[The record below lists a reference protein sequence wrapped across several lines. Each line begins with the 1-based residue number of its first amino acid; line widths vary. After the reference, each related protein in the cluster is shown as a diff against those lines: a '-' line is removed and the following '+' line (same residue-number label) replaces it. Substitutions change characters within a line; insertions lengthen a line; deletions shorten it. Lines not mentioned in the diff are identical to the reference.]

1 MKKSLQDEIE
11 AILRKRIMVLD
22 GGMGTMIQR
31 YKLSEEHFQGQEFK
45 DHTRPLKGNNDI
57 LSITQPDVIYQIHKE
72 YLLAGADIIETN
84 TFSSTSIAQADYGL
98 EHLAYRMN
106 KCSADVARKAAEEIT
121 LQTGVK
127 RFVAGALGPTNKTL
141 SVSPSVERPDYRNIT
156 FDELV
161 EAYQEQAKG
170 LLDGGVDI
178 LLIETIFDTANA
190 KAALFAL
197 QNLFEENY
205 APPRPIFISGTIVD
219 KSGRTLSG
227 QTGEAF
233 VTSLSHSDPLCIG
246 LNCALG
252 AAEMRPFIETIG
264 KCTTAYVL
272 CYPNAGLPN
281 TFGDYDETPSMM
293 AMHLKVATTC
303 SVCRFVKTICE
314 LGEGKKRVAVG
325 IGADRTEL
333 QAHASDGT
341 GSTVSNDEPSVAEK
355 ADGCNCCCTFK
366 EIAEA
371 VKNCKPRVPPASIFE
386 GHMLLS
392 GLEPFRIGP
401 YTNFVNIG
409 ERCNV
414 AGSRKFAKLIMAG
427 NYEEALSIAKVQV
440 EMGAQVLDINMDDG
454 MLDGP
459 SAMTKFCNFIASEP
473 DIAKVPLCIDSSNFA
488 VIEAGLKCC
497 QGKCIVN
504 SISLKEGEG
513 DFLEK
518 ARKIKK
524 FGAAVV
530 VMAFDEEG
538 QATET
543 DVKVN
548 VCTRAYHLLVD
559 KVGFNPNDI
568 IFDPNIL
575 TIGTGMEEHNLY
587 AINFIHATR
596 VIKETLPGVRISGG
610 LSNLSFSFRGME
622 AIREAMHGVFLY
634 HAIKFGMDMGIV
646 NAGNLPVYDDIHKDL
661 LQLCEDLIWNKDSE
675 ATEKLLRYA
684 QTHGKGGKKIIQ
696 TDEWRNGS
704 IEERLEYA
712 LVKGIEKHIVED
724 TEEAR
729 LNGEKYPRPLNIIEG
744 PLMNGMKVVG
754 DLFGAGKMFLPQVIK
769 SARVM
774 KKAVSHLIPFMEKER
789 EEARLLNGSVEEE
802 DPYQGTI
809 VLATV
814 KGDVHDI
821 GKNIVGV
828 VLACNNFRVIDLGVM
843 TPCDKILQAALDHKA
858 DIIGLSGL
866 ITPSLDEMI
875 FVAKEMERL
884 AIKIPLLIGGA
895 TTSKTHTAVKIAPRY
910 SAPVIHVL
918 DASKSVVVCSQ
929 LLDENLKDDY
939 FEEIL
944 EEYEDIRQ
952 DHYESLK
959 ERKYLPLSQA
969 RKHGL
974 HIDWM
979 SEPHP
984 VKPTFIGTQVFE
996 DYSLQKLVDYI
1007 DWKPFFDVWQL
1018 RGKYPNRG
1026 FPKIFND
1033 KTVGEEARK
1042 VYSDAQNMLNILISQ
1057 KKLQARGVVGFWPA
1071 QSDQDDIHLY
1081 AEGVVPQAAEPIATF
1096 YGLRQQAE
1104 KDSSSTDPYHC
1115 LSDFIAPLHSGVC
1128 DYLGLFA
1135 VACFGVEELSKAYE
1149 DDGDDYSSIM
1159 VKALGDRLAEAFAEE
1174 LHERVRRELWAYCGS
1189 EQLGVPDLRR
1199 LRYEGI
1205 RPAPGYPSQPD
1216 HTEKL
1221 TMWRLANI
1229 EQATGIRLTESLAM
1243 TPASAVSGLYFSNVK
1258 AKYFAVGK
1266 ISKDQIEDYALRKN
1280 MPVAEVEKWLGPI
1293 LGYDT
1298 D

>member
-1 MKKSLQDEIE
+1 MSPALQDLSQPEGLKKTLRDEID
-11 AILRKRIMVLD
+11 AILQKRIMVLD

-31 YKLSEEHFQGQEFK
+31 EKLNEEHFRGQEFK
-45 DHTRPLKGNNDI
+45 DHARPLKGNNDI

-106 KCSADVARKAAEEIT
+106 MCSAGVARKAAEEVT
-121 LQTGVK
+121 LQT
-127 RFVAGALGPTNKTL
+127 A
-141 SVSPSVERPDYRNIT
+141 

-190 KAALFAL
+190 K
-197 QNLFEENY
+197 
-205 APPRPIFISGTIVD
+205 ISGTIVD

-227 QTGEAF
+227 QTGEGF
-233 VTSLSHSDPLCIG
+233 VISVSHGEPLCIG

-252 AAEMRPFIETIG
+252 AAEMRPFIEIIG

-272 CYPNAGLPN
+272 CYPNA
-281 TFGDYDETPSMM
+281 
-293 AMHLKVATTC
+293 
-303 SVCRFVKTICE
+303 
-314 LGEGKKRVAVG
+314 
-325 IGADRTEL
+325 
-333 QAHASDGT
+333 
-341 GSTVSNDEPSVAEK
+341 
-355 ADGCNCCCTFK
+355 
-366 EIAEA
+366 
-371 VKNCKPRVPPASIFE
+371 
-386 GHMLLS
+386 

-427 NYEEALSIAKVQV
+427 NYEEALCVAKVQV
-440 EMGAQVLDINMDDG
+440 EMGAQVLDVNMDDG

-459 SAMTKFCNFIASEP
+459 SAMTRFCNLIASEP

-504 SISLKEGEG
+504 SISLKEGED

-524 FGAAVV
+524 YGAAMV

-543 DVKVN
+543 DTKIR
-548 VCTRAYHLLVD
+548 VCTRAYHLLV
-559 KVGFNPNDI
+559 KKLGFNPNDI

-587 AINFIHATR
+587 AINFIHATK
-596 VIKETLPGVRISGG
+596 VIKETLPGARISGG

-634 HAIKFGMDMGIV
+634 HAIKSGMDMGIV
-646 NAGNLPVYDDIHKDL
+646 NAGNLPVYDDIHKEL
-661 LQLCEDLIWNKDSE
+661 LQLCEDLIWNKDPE

-684 QTHGKGGKKIIQ
+684 QTQGTGGKKVIQ
-696 TDEWRNGS
+696 TDEWRSGPV
-704 IEERLEYA
+704 EERLEYA
-712 LVKGIEKHIVED
+712 LVKGIEKHIIED

-729 LNGEKYPRPLNIIEG
+729 LNQKKYPRPLNIIEG
-744 PLMNGMKVVG
+744 PLMNGMKIVG

-774 KKAVSHLIPFMEKER
+774 KKAVGHLIPFMEKER
-789 EEARLLNGSVEEE
+789 EETRVLNGTVEEE

-828 VLACNNFRVIDLGVM
+828 VLGCNNFRVIDLGVM
-843 TPCDKILQAALDHKA
+843 TPCDKILKAALDHKA

-884 AIKIPLLIGGA
+884 AIRIPLLIGGA

-929 LLDENLKDDY
+929 LLDENLKDEY
-939 FEEIL
+939 FEEIM

-959 ERKYLPLSQA
+959 VSLPTVDSFFNSTFWSSGWAMEDQLTADLRCSKSTGQTPLRRYLPLSQA
-969 RKHGL
+969 RKSGFQM
-974 HIDWM
+974 DWL

-996 DYSLQKLVDYI
+996 DYDLQKLVDYI

-1033 KTVGEEARK
+1033 KTVGGEARK
-1042 VYSDAQNMLNILISQ
+1042 VYDDAHNMLNTLISQ
-1057 KKLQARGVVGFWPA
+1057 KKLRARGVVGFWPA
-1071 QSDQDDIHLY
+1071 QSIQDDIHLY
-1081 AEGVVPQAAEPIATF
+1081 AEAAVPQAAEPIATF

-1104 KDSSSTDPYHC
+1104 KDSASTEPYYC
-1115 LSDFIAPLHSGVC
+1115 LSDFIAPLHSGIR

-1189 EQLGVPDLRR
+1189 EQLDVADLRR
-1199 LRYEGI
+1199 LRYKGI

-1221 TMWRLANI
+1221 TMWRLADI
-1229 EQATGIRLTESLAM
+1229 EQSTGIRLTESLAM
-1243 TPASAVSGLYFSNVK
+1243 APASAVSGLYFSNLK
-1258 AKYFAVGK
+1258 SKYFAVGK
-1266 ISKDQIEDYALRKN
+1266 ISKDQVEDYALRKN
-1280 MPVAEVEKWLGPI
+1280 ISVAEVEKWLGPI

>member
-1 MKKSLQDEIE
+1 MAPTLQDLMPSAGMEKTLQDEIE
-11 AILRKRIMVLD
+11 AILRERIMVLD

-31 YKLSEEHFQGQEFK
+31 HKLSEEDFRGQEFK
-45 DHTRPLKGNNDI
+45 DHARPLKGNNDI
-57 LSITQPDVIYQIHKE
+57 LSITQPNVIYQIHKD

-84 TFSSTSIAQADYGL
+84 TFSSTAIAQADYGL

-106 KCSADVARKAAEEIT
+106 MCSAGVARKAAEEVT
-121 LQTGVK
+121 LQTGIK
-127 RFVAGALGPTNKTL
+127 RYVAGALGPTNKTL

-161 EAYQEQAKG
+161 EAYKEQAKG

-190 KAALFAL
+190 KAALFAV
-197 QNLFEENY
+197 QKLFEEEY
-205 APPRPIFISGTIVD
+205 VPRPVFISGTIVD

-233 VTSLSHSDPLCIG
+233 VISVSHADPLCIG

-281 TFGDYDETPSMM
+281 TFGDYDETPQMM
-293 AMHLKVATTC
+293 AMHVKDFAVDGLVNIVGGCCGTTPDHI
-303 SVCRFVKTICE
+303 R
-314 LGEGKKRVAVG
+314 
-325 IGADRTEL
+325 
-333 QAHASDGT
+333 
-341 GSTVSNDEPSVAEK
+341 
-355 ADGCNCCCTFK
+355 

-371 VKNCKPRVPPASIFE
+371 VKNCKPRVPPASVFE

-414 AGSRKFAKLIMAG
+414 AGSRRFAKLIMAG
-427 NYEEALSIAKVQV
+427 NYEEALSVAKMQV

-459 SAMTKFCNFIASEP
+459 SAMTRFCNFIASEP

-504 SISLKEGEG
+504 SISLKEGED

-543 DVKVN
+543 DTKIR
-548 VCTRAYHLLVD
+548 VCTRAYHLLV
-559 KVGFNPNDI
+559 KKLGFNPNDI

-587 AINFIHATR
+587 AVNFINATK
-596 VIKETLPGVRISGG
+596 V
-610 LSNLSFSFRGME
+610 
-622 AIREAMHGVFLY
+622 
-634 HAIKFGMDMGIV
+634 IKFGMDMGIV
-646 NAGNLPVYDDIHKDL
+646 NAGSLPVYDDIHKEL
-661 LQLCEDLIWNKDSE
+661 LQLCEDLIWNRDPE

-684 QTHGKGGKKIIQ
+684 QTQGKGGKKVIQ
-696 TDEWRNGS
+696 TDEWRNGPV
-704 IEERLEYA
+704 EERLEYA
-712 LVKGIEKHIVED
+712 LVKGIEKYIIED

-729 LNGEKYPRPLNIIEG
+729 LNQEQYPRPLNIIEG
-744 PLMNGMKVVG
+744 PLMNGMKIVG

-774 KKAVSHLIPFMEKER
+774 KKAVGHLIPFMEKER
-789 EEARLLNGSVEEE
+789 EETKVLTGKIEDE

-828 VLACNNFRVIDLGVM
+828 VLGCNNFRVIDLGVM
-843 TPCDKILQAALDHKA
+843 TPCDKILKAALDHKA

-895 TTSKTHTAVKIAPRY
+895 TTSRTHTAVKIAPRY

-929 LLDENLKDDY
+929 LLDENLKDEY

-959 ERKYLPLSQA
+959 ERRYLTLRQA
-969 RKHGL
+969 RENGF
-974 HIDWM
+974 HIDWL
-979 SEPHP
+979 SEPPP
-984 VKPTFIGTQVFE
+984 VKPTFLGTRVFE
-996 DYSLQKLVDYI
+996 DYDLQKLVDYI

-1026 FPKIFND
+1026 FPKIFDD

-1042 VYSDAQNMLNILISQ
+1042 VYDDAQSMLQALISQ

-1071 QSDQDDIHLY
+1071 QSLQDDIHLY
-1081 AEGVVPQAAEPIATF
+1081 AEGAVPQASEPIATF

-1104 KDSSSTDPYHC
+1104 KDSASSDPYLC
-1115 LSDFIAPLHSGVC
+1115 LSDFVAPLHSGIP

-1149 DDGDDYSSIM
+1149 EECDDYSSIM

-1174 LHERVRRELWAYCGS
+1174 LHERVRRELWGYCSG
-1189 EQLGVPDLRR
+1189 EQLAVADLRR

-1221 TMWRLANI
+1221 TMWRLADV
-1229 EQATGIRLTESLAM
+1229 EQRTGIRLTESLAM
-1243 TPASAVSGLYFSNVK
+1243 APASAVSGLYFSNLK
-1258 AKYFAVGK
+1258 SKYFAVGK
-1266 ISKDQIEDYALRKN
+1266 ISKDQIEDYASRKN
-1280 MPVAEVEKWLGPI
+1280 MSVSEVEKWLGPI

>member
-1 MKKSLQDEIE
+1 MKQTLHDEIE
-11 AILRKRIMVLD
+11 AILQKRVMVLD

-31 YKLSEEHFQGQEFK
+31 YRLEEDDFRGQEFRG
-45 DHTRPLKGNNDI
+45 HARPLKGNNDI
-57 LSITQPDVIYQIHKE
+57 LSITRPDVIRQIHKE

-98 EHLAYRMN
+98 EHLVYRMN
-106 KCSADVARKAAEEIT
+106 KCSADLAREAAAEVT
-121 LQTGVK
+121 QQTGVK

-161 EAYQEQAKG
+161 EAYREQAMG
-170 LLDGGVDI
+170 LLDGGVEI
-178 LLIETIFDTANA
+178 LLVETIFDTANA

-197 QNLFEENY
+197 QELFEEKY
-205 APPRPIFISGTIVD
+205 TPRPIFVSGTIVD

-233 VTSLSHSDPLCIG
+233 VISVSHADPLCIG

-252 AAEMRPFIETIG
+252 ATEMRPFIETIG

-281 TFGDYDETPSMM
+281 TFGDYDETPAIM
-293 AMHLKVATTC
+293 ARHLKD
-303 SVCRFVKTICE
+303 F
-314 LGEGKKRVAVG
+314 AV
-325 IGADRTEL
+325 
-333 QAHASDGT
+333 DGLVNVVGGCC
-341 GSTVSNDEPSVAEK
+341 GSTPDHIR
-355 ADGCNCCCTFK
+355 

-371 VKNCKPRVPPASIFE
+371 VKSCRPRVPPAAVFE

-392 GLEPFRIGP
+392 GLEPFRMGP

-414 AGSRKFAKLIMAG
+414 AGSRKFAKLVMAG
-427 NYEEALSIAKVQV
+427 SYEEALSVARVQV

-454 MLDGP
+454 LLDGP
-459 SAMTKFCNFIASEP
+459 RAVARFCNLIASEP

-518 ARKIKK
+518 ARRVKR

-543 DVKVN
+543 DSKVR
-548 VCTRAYHLLVD
+548 VCTRAYRLLVE

-587 AINFIHATR
+587 AINFIRATK
-596 VIKETLPGVRISGG
+596 VIKETLPGARISGG

-646 NAGNLPVYDDIHKDL
+646 NAGNLPVYDDIHKEL
-661 LQLCEDLIWNKDSE
+661 LQLCEDLIWNRDPE

-684 QTHGKGGKKIIQ
+684 QTHGSGGKKVAQ
-696 TDEWRNGS
+696 TDAWRDGPV
-704 IEERLEYA
+704 EERLEYA
-712 LVKGIEKHIVED
+712 LVKGIEKHIIED

-729 LNGEKYPRPLNIIEG
+729 VNQRKYPRPLSIIEG
-744 PLMNGMKVVG
+744 PLMNGMRIVG

-774 KKAVSHLIPFMEKER
+774 KKAVGHLIPFMERER
-789 EEARLLNGSVEEE
+789 EEARILNGTGILNGSVEEEE
-802 DPYQGTI
+802 DPYQGTV

-828 VLACNNFRVIDLGVM
+828 VLGCNNFRVIDLGVM
-843 TPCDKILQAALDHKA
+843 TPCDKILKAALDHKA

-884 AIKIPLLIGGA
+884 SIQIPLLIGGA
-895 TTSKTHTAVKIAPRY
+895 TTSRTHTAVKIAPRR

-929 LLDENLKDDY
+929 LLDENLKGEY
-939 FEEIL
+939 CEEIS
-944 EEYEDIRQ
+944 EEYEDLRQ
-952 DHYESLK
+952 EHYESLR
-959 ERKYLPLSQA
+959 ERRHLPLSQA
-969 RKHGL
+969 RERGL
-974 HIDWM
+974 HIDWH
-979 SEPHP
+979 SEPCP
-984 VKPTFIGTQVFE
+984 VKPTFLGTRVFE
-996 DYSLQKLVDYI
+996 DYDLHKLVDYI

-1042 VYSDAQNMLNILISQ
+1042 VYEEAQSMLSTLIGQ
-1057 KKLQARGVVGFWPA
+1057 KKLRARGLVGFWPA
-1071 QSDQDDIHLY
+1071 QSVQDDIHLY
-1081 AEGVVPQAAEPIATF
+1081 AKDAVPPATGPLATF

-1104 KDSSSTDPYHC
+1104 KDPASSEPYHC
-1115 LSDFIAPLHSGVC
+1115 LADFVAPLHSGVR

-1135 VACFGVEELSKAYE
+1135 VACFGVEELSRAYE
-1149 DDGDDYSSIM
+1149 DSGDDFSSIM

-1174 LHERVRRELWAYCGS
+1174 LHERVRRELWAYGGS
-1189 EQLGVPDLRR
+1189 EQLSVADLRR
-1199 LRYEGI
+1199 LRFQGI

-1221 TMWRLANI
+1221 TMWRLADI
-1229 EQATGIRLTESLAM
+1229 ERATGIRLTESLAM
-1243 TPASAVSGLYFSNVK
+1243 APASAVSGLYFSHRK
-1258 AKYFAVGK
+1258 ARYFAVGR
-1266 ISKDQIEDYALRKN
+1266 IYKDQVEDYASRKG
-1280 MPVAEVEKWLGPI
+1280 MPVAQVEKWLGPV